1 MNVTNEQ
8 VTNAPAASA
17 SRSCRPGNTQYRVQM
32 PERPQIVSPIVTVG
46 VKPYVKSK
54 VNKKRVKRGKRIRF
68 SGTSSLRRP
77 MGSRSRSRSGTATQW
92 VTVGGTT
99 VRSSGNF
106 SKDQK
111 IRRGGSYRVWTGST
125 QGQFA
130 SNVGKKFKIRSF
142 R

>member
-1 MNVTNEQ
+1 
-8 VTNAPAASA
+8 
-17 SRSCRPGNTQYRVQM
+17 M

-54 VNKKRVKRGKRIRF
+54 VNKKRVERGKRIRF
-68 SGTSSLRRP
+68 SGSVKP
-77 MGSRSRSRSGTATQW
+77 AAADQQIAIQKWNGSQW

-99 VRSSGNF
+99 IRSGGKF
-106 SKDQK
+106 SKNQK

-125 QGQFA
+125 KGQYA